1 MSAPLV
7 VLLVAAAV
15 WSLRR
20 ARHHAVVRR
29 RLGQAVRAHRSGAT
43 VRLLVEGR
51 LDPPPRVAAALAAI
65 DCPLAPAA
73 VWSAWV
79 ATSVVVLP
87 LAALAGGPGLAVTTA
102 VVLVGAPVLAAVALG
117 DRADRRYE
125 DALPGALER
134 VAGALRS
141 GASPRRAVEEA
152 AGGPD
157 PLGGD
162 LTEVAAAVTAGEPLV
177 AALDRWAARRPL
189 PGVRLAVAALA
200 LGAETG
206 GAHARALDGVAATLR
221 GRRAVAG
228 EVRALAAQ
236 ARLSGLVITV
246 APVGFGM
253 VAAASDPRTATFL
266 LRTPAGLACLVV
278 GLALNAGAALW
289 MHRLAQVE
297 P

>member
-1 MSAPLV
+1 VTAPV
-7 VLLVAAAV
+7 AVLLVAASV

-29 RLGQAVRAHRSGAT
+29 RLGPAARRSGGAAT
-43 VRLLVEGR
+43 VPLLAEGR
-51 LDPPPRVAAALAAI
+51 LPPPRRVAAALAAT
-65 DCPLAPAA
+65 DHPLDPSTA
-73 VWSAWV
+73 WTAWV
-79 ATSVVVLP
+79 ATAVVALP
-87 LAALAGGPGLAVTTA
+87 VALAVGGPGLVVA
-102 VVLVGAPVLAAVALG
+102 VVALLAGGPVLAAVALG

-125 DALPGALER
+125 DALPDALER

-152 AGGPD
+152 GGPG
-157 PLGGD
+157 PVGGD
-162 LTEVAAAVTAGEPLV
+162 LAAVAADAAAGEPLV
-177 AALDRWAARRPL
+177 AALDRWAERRPL
-189 PGVRLAVAALA
+189 PGVRLTVAALA

-246 APVGFGM
+246 APVGFGV

-266 LRTPAGLACLVV
+266 LRTPLGLACLVA
-278 GLALNAGAALW
+278 GLALNAGAAVW
-289 MHRLAQVE
+289 MHRLAEVE